1 MIRAEA
7 IPTMSAP
14 QEKSALHVLAFLY
27 LVFSHTTDANLG
39 EDELKTISGI
49 LKKWVPDAP
58 EAAVNRV
65 FLETVGWYNS
75 IPEDAERYAEAKRSA
90 HMMREHMSDTQRG
103 SVLLN
108 LIEIARADGEI
119 SAKEDTFIA
128 EITDIFNMSETRKA

>member
-39 EDELKTISGI
+39 EDELSTISGI

-58 EAAVNRV
+58 DAAVNRV

-75 IPEDAERYAEAKRSA
+75 IPEDADRYAEAKRVA
-90 HMMREHMSDTQRG
+90 HMMREHMTDTQRG

-108 LIEIARADGEI
+108 LIEIARADGKI
-119 SAKEDTFIA
+119 SAAEDTFIA
-128 EITDIFNMSETRKA
+128 EITAIFNMSETRAT